1 MKGIDTLTYDK
12 GSISIVMTCYNSM
25 RYITEQLD
33 SLRTQTLSPD
43 EVIIADDHSTDGT
56 YEHIQE
62 YISRYGLNW
71 TVYQNAHNIGVV
83 QNFRALLAKCRGEYI
98 FPCDHDDVWMPEKI
112 SEMVSVMKARPE
124 IMLLVSNY
132 ILWVNGKNARVHLPN
147 GNRNDGSVMQ
157 IHFQDSYLST
167 LRPGCVFCFRAELLK
182 KFDVYAPDTMLYDAL
197 LWKYAVLTDSL
208 YLLNRQL
215 IYYRRH
221 DHVITG
227 AYMAPIAD
235 ILKARDNDDRTQMYR
250 DFLSHAD
257 GLEIKPEY
265 CELMRKQI
273 DFLQRRRK
281 IREKKNLFSTSL
293 FVLRNMK
300 YYPTLRNALSDIYA
314 VIFLK

>member
-1 MKGIDTLTYDK
+1 MTHDK

-43 EVIIADDHSTDGT
+43 EVIIADNCSTNGT

-62 YISRYGLNW
+62 YISRYGLTNW
-71 TVYQNAHNIGVV
+71 SVYQNDHDIGIV
-83 QNFRALLAKCRGEYI
+83 QNFRNLLAKCSGEYI
-98 FPCDHDDVWMPEKI
+98 FTCDHDDVWMPEKI

-132 ILWVNGKNARVHLPN
+132 ILWVNGKNAKVHLPH
-147 GNRNDGSVMQ
+147 GNRNDGTVMQ
-157 IHFQDSYLST
+157 IRFQDSYLST
-167 LRPGCVFCFRAELLK
+167 LRPGCVYCFRAELLK
-182 KFDVYAPDTMLYDAL
+182 KFNVLAPEGMLYDAL
-197 LWKYAVLTDSL
+197 LWKCAILSDSL

-221 DHVITG
+221 EHVSTG
-227 AYMAPIAD
+227 AYLAPIAD
-235 ILKARDNDDRTQMYR
+235 VIKLRDSDGETKMYR
-250 DFLSHAD
+250 EFLSYAD
-257 GLEIKPEY
+257 ELEIKPEY
-265 CELMRKQI
+265 RELMQEKI

-314 VIFLK
+314 AIFLK